1 MAHPAD
7 GRPPQ
12 AADPAGTGLS
22 RRDFIQASVGS
33 AIAGGM
39 ALQAMAGQQPGL
51 QGTGLRRPR
60 IKDPLLIL
68 VNRITQGFSQPTF
81 EIAKQMG
88 YGPFLEWQLD
98 PDAIPDPQVDQF
110 LAQYHSLGLSHQE
123 LWEQYTQFGLDN
135 IPEVELKAAT
145 IYRSVKSE
153 RQLYERMVEF
163 WSNHFN
169 IYHEKDGLKIGR
181 AHV

>member
-12 AADPAGTGLS
+12 AADPVGTGLS
-22 RRDFIQASVGS
+22 RRDFIQASVGG
-33 AIAGGM
+33 AIAGGIAVQ
-39 ALQAMAGQQPGL
+39 ALARQQPGL

-68 VNRITQGFSQPTF
+68 VNRITQGFSQPTY
-81 EIAKQMG
+81 EIAKQTG
-88 YGPFLEWQLD
+88 YGPFLEWQLA

-135 IPEVELKAAT
+135 IPEVELKSAT

-153 RQLYERMVEF
+153 RQL
-163 WSNHFN
+163 
-169 IYHEKDGLKIGR
+169 
-181 AHV
+181 